1 MQFGP
6 EAVCSARKNRIGSEF
21 IICRDEAYCWAQ
33 NSKFDERLLF
43 LLLTDIGLCNAEAY
57 VLFEGGRD
65 IEVVKVCRISR
76 PVTRVY
82 NRERLCYDNRIVRER
97 RIG

>member
-33 NSKFDERLLF
+33 NSKFDERLLCR
-43 LLLTDIGLCNAEAY
+43 LLTAIGLCNAEAY
-57 VLFEGGRD
+57 VLFEGGAGILKLSKYAGSLDLSREFTIASVYVTI
-65 IEVVKVCRISR
+65 IE
-76 PVTRVY
+76 
-82 NRERLCYDNRIVRER
+82 
-97 RIG
+97 